1 MYCLVDCPDG
11 CDITHWVERDG
22 WRFLRQAGS
31 HRHDTHATTK
41 GLVTIAGHEGQELDR
56 GIENSILKQAGLK

>member
-1 MYCLVDCPDG
+1 MPTTVRDM
-11 CDITHWVERDG
+11 IRRVERDG

-31 HRHDTHATTK
+31 HRHYTHPTRK

-56 GIENSILKQAGLK
+56 GTENSILKEAGLK